1 MNILTLL
8 SHLLGGVDEL
18 PPVRINPATDP
29 DAIPAAIAD
38 WLICHAPPVGSPE
51 LPGWLA
57 AARAIRGDQ

>member
-1 MNILTLL
+1 MNILHLL

-18 PPVRINPATDP
+18 PPVRIDASTDP

-38 WLICHAPPVGSPE
+38 WLIAHAPPVGSRE

-57 AARAIRGDQ
+57 AARALRGQ